1 MKWHITSWLFSKLD
15 DFLPF
20 VIYVV
25 EWSLHNKKWCFQL
38 IHNSWKTDIIF
49 FQSLNHV
56 HFYWKLQFLI
66 KSGYCIA
73 PSPTTTLQIM
83 EPRLINSITHMTNSR
98 SLNGSPLHK
107 NGKNGNNHHVRFTP
121 DAEKKSAEMAHS
133 GSFLEKH
140 VFEELT
146 IRYYFIS

>member
-1 MKWHITSWLFSKLD
+1 MVFSVDTQQLKNRYYIFSITEPCA
-15 DFLPF
+15 FLLEAAVFNP
-20 VIYVV
+20 
-25 EWSLHNKKWCFQL
+25 
-38 IHNSWKTDIIF
+38 
-49 FQSLNHV
+49 
-56 HFYWKLQFLI
+56 
-66 KSGYCIA
+66 
-73 PSPTTTLQIM
+73 IM

>member
-1 MKWHITSWLFSKLD
+1 MIACSAKPNKSQHSMKKTGGSLPTS
-15 DFLPF
+15 
-20 VIYVV
+20 V
-25 EWSLHNKKWCFQL
+25 
-38 IHNSWKTDIIF
+38 
-49 FQSLNHV
+49 
-56 HFYWKLQFLI
+56 
-66 KSGYCIA
+66 
-73 PSPTTTLQIM
+73 M
-83 EPRLINSITHMTNSR
+83 SR

-140 VFEELT
+140 LFEELT